1 MVPDRTAAPLSIF
14 LFGTFEV
21 RLGRAPLPR
30 LRTRKGQWLLALL
43 TLRSPASGYP
53 AEVGRAWLAGT
64 LWPDSPD
71 SLALASLRKSL
82 KDLRRALG
90 PEAGRLRSSTP
101 HSLCLDLVGAA
112 VDVVAFDAAIAR
124 GDPSAL
130 EEAVALYRG
139 PLLEGWGEEWVF
151 QERQAREQA
160 YLQAL
165 ESLASEAM
173 TRGNTGAA
181 QRHLRLAIG
190 ADPLR
195 ETAHRALM
203 RLLAAGG

>member
-1 MVPDRTAAPLSIF
+1 MGPDRTAAPLSIS

-21 RLGRAPLPR
+21 RLGGVPLPR

-43 TLRSPASGYP
+43 ALRHD

-71 SLALASLRKSL
+71 SLALANLRKSL

-90 PEAGRLRSSTP
+90 PEALRLRSSTP
-101 HSLCLDLVGAA
+101 HALCLDLVGAA

-130 EEAVALYRG
+130 EEAV
-139 PLLEGWGEEWVF
+139 E
-151 QERQAREQA
+151 
-160 YLQAL
+160 
-165 ESLASEAM
+165 
-173 TRGNTGAA
+173 
-181 QRHLRLAIG
+181 I
-190 ADPLR
+190 
-195 ETAHRALM
+195 
-203 RLLAAGG
+203 